1 MPKVSFCD
9 SGMTIAVES
18 GTTLLQA
25 ARRLGLAVD
34 APCGG
39 HGKCGKC
46 RAVVNGQEALACQY
60 TVDHDITASLPR
72 QVSPRILRDGQTA
85 DLTLAPVK
93 PGYLAAFDIG
103 TTTVVCFLLSPD
115 GKEAAAASMLNPQTP
130 FGADV
135 MTRIQYAIDGGLNT
149 LTTLIRD
156 GMGQLLEECCRKAVI
171 VQEEIGVI
179 SVVGNPCMQQLFLGL
194 PVNNLAEV
202 PFAPVLTETD
212 ITDATAIFPKC
223 KNAALL
229 TVPDI
234 SGYIGADTMGCVL
247 ATRMYE
253 AGDTVL
259 MVDIGTNG
267 EMVLAHKDRMTA
279 CSTAAGP
286 ALEGASIQY
295 GMRGAEGAID
305 KVWLENGK
313 IRCSV
318 IGSGEAIGICGS
330 GIIDAVAA
338 LLEVKWLNKRGRMK
352 STEEIDGQRIVKLTE
367 NVYLTQEDIRQVQLA
382 KGAIAAGIQLMCGHL
397 GITVEEIDRCILAG
411 AFGSF
416 LNPDSACRIG
426 LLPVELSGKI
436 TAAGNLAGVGAKLL
450 AMNKEQLSLSQ
461 SLLKRIEFLELAQ
474 VPSFQRTFAL
484 CMGFREEMCK

>member
-1 MPKVSFCD
+1 MPKVSFVG
-9 SGMTIAVES
+9 SGKTITVDR

-25 ARRLGLAVD
+25 THQLGLAVD

-46 RAVVNGQEALACQY
+46 RAIVNGQEVLACQY
-60 TVDHDITASLPR
+60 QVDSDITVVLPR
-72 QVSPRILRDGQTA
+72 QSSARILSEGQVA
-85 DLTLAPVK
+85 NIPLDPVK

-115 GKEAAAASMLNPQTP
+115 GTETATASMLNPQIP

-149 LTTLIRD
+149 LTTLIRN
-156 GMGQLLEECCRKAVI
+156 GMGQLLEECCQKAGI
-171 VQEEIGVI
+171 AETEIGVI
-179 SVVGNPCMQQLFLGL
+179 SVVGNPCMQQIFLGL
-194 PVNNLAEV
+194 SVNNLAEV
-202 PFAPVLTETD
+202 PFAPAITEAD
-212 ITDATAIFPKC
+212 IQDAADYFPEY
-223 KNAALL
+223 KNAVLL

-234 SGYIGADTMGCVL
+234 SGYIGADTMGCIL
-247 ATRMYE
+247 ATKMYKAE
-253 AGDTVL
+253 DTVL

-267 EMVLAHKDRMTA
+267 EMVLAHKGRMTA

-286 ALEGASIQY
+286 ALEGASIQF

-305 KVWLENGK
+305 RVWLENGEIK
-313 IRCSV
+313 CSV
-318 IGSGEAIGICGS
+318 IGGGEAVGICGS

-338 LLEVKWLNKRGRMK
+338 LLDGKWLNKRGRMK
-352 STEEIDGQRIVKLTE
+352 VAAEIDGQRIVQLTQ

-382 KGAIAAGIQLMCGHL
+382 KGAIAAGIQLMCNHL

-416 LNPDSACRIG
+416 LNPKSACRTG
-426 LLPVELSGKI
+426 LLPRELTSKI
-436 TAAGNLAGVGAKLL
+436 TAAGNLAGVGAKML
-450 AMNKEQLSLSQ
+450 AMNKEQLPLSQ
-461 SLLKRIEFLELAQ
+461 SLLNRIEFLELAQ
-474 VPSFQRTFAL
+474 VPTFQRTFAL
-484 CMGFREEMCK
+484 CMGFQE